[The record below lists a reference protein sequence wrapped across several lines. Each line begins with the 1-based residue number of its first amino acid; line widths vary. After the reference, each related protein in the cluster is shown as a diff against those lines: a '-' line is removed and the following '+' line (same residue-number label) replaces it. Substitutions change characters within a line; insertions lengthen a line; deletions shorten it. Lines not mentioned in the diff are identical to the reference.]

1 VVGEND
7 DPRVRAFVKKS
18 LKVVD
23 RSRTRKTQAEY
34 RHVRP
39 QFTKFYEAFDR
50 VVGFADEFDVFRV
63 GKDVP
68 NTDPR

>member
-1 VVGEND
+1 
-7 DPRVRAFVKKS
+7 

-23 RSRTRKTQAEY
+23 RARTRKTQAEY
-34 RHVRP
+34 RHVRS
-39 QFTKFYEAFDR
+39 QLTKFYEAFDG